1 MNTVQDR
8 LVTASV
14 LLSDSAWLY
23 AVLVLAG
30 LGSGVGRSPLGWTA
44 IVALLTVSFLTARL
58 LQLILMPAISSYIFQ
73 MLTGAVVIFLTLGTQ
88 VPSAG
93 QFLDLGWAAGISS
106 IQGAPLRALAGGVLG
121 ALLWWRGGRV
131 ASMDSPAE
139 TLAFS
144 FRVGTLILA
153 AAAVIDVFQS
163 ADLNIFPIMFL
174 FFSASLVGLGISH
187 ILPAARAG
195 VDVTAWPKVVGGTVS
210 AILIIGLLFSAL
222 RQGAISLVAV
232 PVLAV
237 VKAIGTVFFFVVI
250 VPIAFIIFW
259 LLQGVQSILGAF
271 VSPDPDELELS
282 ENLGFGESLSRLQS
296 EADQGG
302 WIDTLLQVVQWAGLA
317 VIVLLMLFLLARAF
331 RRPRRWRRHEPEA
344 TRDTVAE
351 DVDPA
356 YDMAQLLFNLIPRR
370 FTHRSRLQPLRL
382 PDDEAGVV
390 DVFRLYFGLL
400 LLAEN
405 KGYWRG
411 PSQTASE
418 YQRTLEEVFPA
429 NVVRAI
435 TAAFNRACYGRHTAP
450 REQIDEMRTALEGLS
465 TEGGSAG

>member
-23 AVLVLAG
+23 AVMVLVG

-58 LQLILMPAISSYIFQ
+58 LQLILMPAISSYVFQ

-93 QFLDLGWAAGISS
+93 QFLDVGWAAGVSS
-106 IQGAPLRALAGGVLG
+106 IPGAPLRALAGGVFG

-131 ASMDSPAE
+131 ASMESPAE

-153 AAAVIDVFQS
+153 AAAVIDVFHS
-163 ADLNIFPIMFL
+163 SDLNIFPIMFL
-174 FFSASLVGLGISH
+174 FFFAGLVGLGISH
-187 ILPAARAG
+187 ILPAARGG
-195 VDVTAWPKVVGGTVS
+195 VDVTAWPRVVGGTVS
-210 AILIIGLLFSAL
+210 AILIVGLMFSAL
-222 RQGAISLVAV
+222 QRGAISLVAV
-232 PVLAV
+232 PAVAV
-237 VKAIGTVFFFVVI
+237 VKVIGTVFFFAVV

-259 LLQGVQSILGAF
+259 LLQGVRFVLGAF
-271 VSPDPDELELS
+271 ITPDPTELEPQQ
-282 ENLGFGESLSRLQS
+282 NLGFGETLSRLQS
-296 EADQGG
+296 ETEEGG
-302 WIDTLLQVVQWAGLA
+302 WLEALLQVIQWAALA
-317 VIVLLMLFLLARAF
+317 VMVLLLLFLLARAF
-331 RRPRRWRRHEPEA
+331 QRRGRWRRGQSEA

-356 YDMAQLLFNLIPRR
+356 YDMAQLLLNLIPRR
-370 FTHRSRLQPLRL
+370 MRHRSRLRPLRL

-390 DVFRLYFGLL
+390 DVFRLYFGML
-400 LLAEN
+400 LLAED
-405 KGYWRG
+405 KGYRRG
-411 PSQTASE
+411 PSQTAGE

-429 NVVRAI
+429 NLVGAL
-435 TAAFNRACYGRHTAP
+435 TAAFNRACYGRQPAP
-450 REQIDEMRTALEGLS
+450 PEQIDEMRTALEGLS
-465 TEGGSAG
+465 AEGGQR

>member
-1 MNTVQDR
+1 M
-8 LVTASV
+8 

-23 AVLVLAG
+23 AVMVLVG
-30 LGSGVGRSPLGWTA
+30 LGSGIGRSPLGWTA

-58 LQLILMPAISSYIFQ
+58 LQLILMPAISSYLFQ

-106 IQGAPLRALAGGVLG
+106 TPGAPLRALAGGVLG
-121 ALLWWRGGRV
+121 ALVWWRGGRV
-131 ASMDSPAE
+131 ASMESLSE

-153 AAAVIDVFQS
+153 AAAVIDVFNS

-174 FFSASLVGLGISH
+174 FFSAGLVGLGISH
-187 ILPAARAG
+187 ILPAAREG
-195 VDVTAWPKVVGGTVS
+195 VDVTAWPRVVGGTVS

-222 RQGAISLVAV
+222 QRGAISLVAV
-232 PVLAV
+232 PALFV
-237 VKAIGTVFFFVVI
+237 VKVIATVFFFAVI

-259 LLQGVQSILGAF
+259 LIQGVKSILGAF
-271 VSPDPDELELS
+271 VSPEPTEIEPPES
-282 ENLGFGESLSRLQS
+282 LGFGETLSRLQS
-296 EADQGG
+296 EANEGG
-302 WIDTLLQVVQWAGLA
+302 WIETLLQVVQWAALA
-317 VIVLLMLFLLARAF
+317 VLVLLLLFLLARAF
-331 RRPRRWRRHEPEA
+331 RRPVRWLRDRSEA

-370 FTHRSRLQPLRL
+370 LTHRSRLRHLRL

-390 DVFRLYFGLL
+390 DVFRLYFGML

-405 KGYWRG
+405 KGYRRG
-411 PSQTASE
+411 PSQTAGE

-435 TAAFNRACYGRHTAP
+435 TAAFNRACYGRHPAAP
-450 REQIDEMRTALEGLS
+450 EQIDEMRTALDGLS
-465 TEGGSAG
+465 AEGG